1 MKLVSIIDYGCGNIR
16 SVFNAFN
23 AIREKNN
30 VKVFVTNKEEVIK
43 KANY

>member
-23 AIREKNN
+23 AIREKKNI
-30 VKVFVTNKEEVIK
+30 KILVTSKKKKLKELII
-43 KANY
+43 